1 VSSLPLDVLRA
12 LRQPGAALPGQV
24 ADEQLQDTLNDLAS
38 EAALQSIDRDA
49 YWPKWDSPWWRFS
62 LLEEM
67 GMVQTASQATL
78 EHLAQA
84 VLAVPER
91 RFPVPPAPD
100 IDPLQ
105 AFCHCS
111 LGNLYRILAS
121 SGRPMGDF
129 DWVLGW
135 FRDYQ
140 MADGG
145 YNCDETAY
153 AASGECPSSM
163 VATVAALEAAI
174 LHPQGAEV
182 ARRAAHCLLGRELR
196 MGSNTEHNREERASE
211 SKWLQ
216 LAFPRFYHYDVLR
229 GLEAVTR
236 WALAFRE
243 PLAWSSLQWVVES
256 LLERFPAGVV
266 APERRAYEHH
276 RSRFPDGSR
285 GPARSFA
292 LLEAI
297 SQPGLPSAPLTAQWN
312 RVRGQLVE
320 LHDSDL
326 LGA

>member
-1 VSSLPLDVLRA
+1 MASSLPLEA
-12 LRQPGAALPGQV
+12 LQQPAASLP
-24 ADEQLQDTLNDLAS
+24 AKALENLSESLDYLAS
-38 EAALQSIDRDA
+38 AAATSSIDQDA

-67 GMVQTASQATL
+67 GRLKSAPPDSL

-84 VLAVPER
+84 VLAAPER
-91 RFPVPPAPD
+91 RFPVPPASD

-105 AFCHCS
+105 AFCHCC

-121 SGRPMGDF
+121 SGRPMQDF

-153 AASGECPSSM
+153 AASDECPSSM
-163 VATVAALEAAI
+163 VATVAALETAL
-174 LHPQGAEV
+174 LHPEGAEV

-196 MGSNTEHNREERASE
+196 LGSHTQHNREERESQ

-229 GLEAVTR
+229 GLDAVTR
-236 WALAFRE
+236 WALASRQ
-243 PLAWSSLQWVVES
+243 PLPWARIQRVVEH
-256 LLERFPAGVV
+256 LLQRFPQGVV

-276 RSRFPDGSR
+276 RSRFPDGTR
-285 GPARSFA
+285 GPARSFP
-292 LLEAI
+292 LLEEV
-297 SQPGLPSAPLTAQWN
+297 SQPGQPSAPLTAQWN
-312 RVRGQLVE
+312 RVREQLVE
-320 LHDSDL
+320 LYQRQQIAL
-326 LGA
+326 